1 MKGISVTANI
11 HHMNHKHFE
20 HDTHSLKGYSTFSYF
35 IKRVIDFSMAG
46 LLLVLTSP
54 ILIYTVYRIKKESP
68 GNIFFTQPRIGLQ
81 GETFTCYKFRSM
93 YNNVHF
99 NPYTQDKDPRIFPF
113 GLIMRK
119 YRIDE
124 LAQLLNIFKG
134 DMHLIGP
141 RAEWDI
147 LVNEYKKEIP
157 NYQKRHLV
165 RPGITGLA
173 QVSYPY
179 GRNVYDAKQKL
190 NYDLHYIKNW
200 SLWMEC
206 KIALQTIKVI
216 LGKKGI

>member
-1 MKGISVTANI
+1 MKGVFMNANI
-11 HHMNHKHFE
+11 HNINHENFE
-20 HDTHSLKGYSTFSYF
+20 HNTHKLMGYSTFSYL
-35 IKRVIDFSMAG
+35 IKRVIDFGVAG
-46 LLLVLTSP
+46 FLLVVTSP
-54 ILIYTVYRIKKESP
+54 ILIYTVYRIRKESP
-68 GNIFFTQPRIGLQ
+68 GDIFFTQPRIGLD
-81 GETFTCYKFRSM
+81 GKTFTCYKFRSM
-93 YNNVHF
+93 YKDVHF

-124 LAQLLNIFKG
+124 LAQILNIFKG

-147 LVNEYKKEIP
+147 LVNEYEKEIP

-179 GRNVYDAKQKL
+179 GRNVYDAQQKL
-190 NYDLHYIKNW
+190 NYDLFYIRNW
-200 SLWMEC
+200 SLWMEL
-206 KIALQTIKVI
+206 KVALQTIMVI
-216 LGKKGI
+216 LGKKGV